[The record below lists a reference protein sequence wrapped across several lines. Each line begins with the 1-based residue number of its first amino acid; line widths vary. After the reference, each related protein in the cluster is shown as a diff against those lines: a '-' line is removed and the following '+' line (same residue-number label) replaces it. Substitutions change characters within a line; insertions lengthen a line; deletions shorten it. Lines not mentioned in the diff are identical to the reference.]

1 MSDSGHQ
8 QFATTVNIDTDAL
21 AFNFHSAKRFI
32 GDDISYMAVVK
43 GNAYGH
49 SAVECSRRLE
59 AEGIDWLA
67 VALPEEGFALR
78 RAGINVPI
86 LCLRGANGT
95 HPERL
100 ITERITPVLFQRETI
115 RDLNA
120 AAQNLGVTANIHIKI
135 DTGMGRVGVRFDEVD
150 AVIAEL
156 GRCGSLSVGGLMTH
170 FAAADGTDAASLD
183 HTALQRKRFYECIEK
198 FAAAGIKPDFIDLAN
213 SPAAVSHPETRGN
226 MVRLGGL
233 LYGLIDDVLPP
244 DLPRPETRPVMSL
257 RTYVSMIKTIRP
269 GDSIGYGRT
278 FIAAEEARVAT
289 VPIGYADGLMRT
301 LSNKGGA
308 IVAGDR
314 APIIGRV
321 SMDWTTLDVTGIENV
336 KIGTPVTFIGSEA
349 GLRISAEEMA
359 AQAGTISYEV
369 TCGISPRV
377 HRTFLPEP

>member
-1 MSDSGHQ
+1 MSDTDNQ

-21 AFNFHSAKRFI
+21 AFNFHSAKKFI
-32 GDDISYMAVVK
+32 GRDVKYMAVVK

-67 VALPEEGFALR
+67 VALAEEAFELR
-78 RAGINVPI
+78 AAGIDIPI
-86 LCLRGANGT
+86 LCLRGSNGT
-95 HPERL
+95 SPEKLLAARV
-100 ITERITPVLFQRETI
+100 TPVLFQCEKI
-115 RDLNA
+115 AEFSA
-120 AAQNLGVTANIHIKI
+120 AAKKLGQKVNVHIKI
-135 DTGMGRVGVRFDEVD
+135 DTGMGRVGVRFDEID
-150 AVIAEL
+150 AVVAEL
-156 GRCGSLSVGGLMTH
+156 TRCDSLNVGGLMTH

-183 HTALQRKRFYECIEK
+183 HTSLQRRRFYECVEK
-198 FAAAGIKPDFIDLAN
+198 FEQAGLKPDVTDLAN

-226 MVRLGGL
+226 MVRLGGI

-244 DLPRPETRPVMSL
+244 GIPRPETRPVMSL
-257 RTYVSMIKTIRP
+257 RSYVSSIKTILP

-278 FIAAEEARVAT
+278 FIASDERRIAT

-301 LSNKGGA
+301 LSNKGTA
-308 IVAGDR
+308 IVAGKR
-314 APIIGRV
+314 APIVGRV

-336 KIGTPVTFIGSEA
+336 RIGTPATFIGSEA
-349 GLRISAEEMA
+349 GERISAEEMA

-377 HRTFLPEP
+377 HRTFLPES

>member
-1 MSDSGHQ
+1 MSDSRQ
-8 QFATTVNIDTDAL
+8 NQLATTVNIDTDAL
-21 AFNFHSAKRFI
+21 AFNFHSARDFI
-32 GDDISYMAVVK
+32 GTDIKYMAVVK

-49 SAVECSRRLE
+49 SAVECSQRLE

-78 RAGINVPI
+78 SAGISVPI

-95 HPERL
+95 HPEKL
-100 ITERITPVLFQRETI
+100 IAERITPVLFQPEAIREFNT
-115 RDLNA
+115 
-120 AAQNLGVTANIHIKI
+120 AAQNLGITANIHIKI
-135 DTGMGRVGVRFDEVD
+135 DTGMGRVGVRFDELD
-150 AVIAEL
+150 TVIAEL
-156 GRCGSLSVGGLMTH
+156 GRCGSLAVGGLMTH
-170 FAAADGTDAASLD
+170 FAAADGTDASSLD
-183 HTALQRKRFYECIEK
+183 HTALQRKRFYECIEN
-198 FAAAGIKPDFIDLAN
+198 FAAAGIKPELIDLAN

-244 DLPRPETRPVMSL
+244 SSERPETRPVMSL
-257 RTYVSMIKTIRP
+257 RTYVSMIKTIHP
-269 GDSIGYGRT
+269 GDSVGYGRT

-301 LSNKGGA
+301 LSNKGSA
-308 IVAGDR
+308 IVAGKR
-314 APIIGRV
+314 ASIIGRV

-336 KIGTPVTFIGSEA
+336 KIGSPVTFIGSDS

-359 AQAGTISYEV
+359 ALAGTISYEV

-377 HRTFLPEP
+377 RRTFLPDR